1 VSDALDQ
8 RLIEKVREMPDFPKP
23 GLVFRDITPILTD
36 PGLFKEVIDTLAE
49 RFGENPPDL
58 ICGVEARGYIFGAA
72 LAYRMGLG
80 FFPIRWEGKLP
91 PDRLSA
97 DFELEYGFDA
107 LEVHGDSLKD
117 GLEVVIVDDL
127 LGTGKTIRKCCDLVA
142 KAGGVVKSIAVVVE
156 VENLRG
162 REQLE
167 GHDLVALSKLA
178 E

>member
-1 VSDALDQ
+1 MSDALDA

-23 GLVFRDITPILTD
+23 GLVFRDITPIITD
-36 PGLFKEVIDTLAE
+36 PALFREVIDTLAD
-49 RFGENPPDL
+49 RFAVRPPDL

-80 FFPIRWEGKLP
+80 FLPIRWEGKLP

-107 LEVHGDSLKD
+107 MEVHGASLV
-117 GLEVVIVDDL
+117 GGRTVVIVDDL
-127 LGTGKTIRKCCDLVA
+127 LGTGKTLSQCCDLVA
-142 KAGGVVKSIAVVVE
+142 KAGGRVQAIAVVVE
-156 VENLRG
+156 VESLRG

-167 GHDLVALSKLA
+167 GHDLVTLSKLA